1 MSARAKSPFITSPV
15 IDPPWQPCW
24 NQIPINHQENADAL
38 PRSQR
43 RHAALL
49 AGSGRG
55 APPMLFLDSLGCGS
69 GAVMAVQISPP
80 ATMITI
86 LSPTMSPR

>member
-1 MSARAKSPFITSPV
+1 MFRAGTKFQSTIRRTLMPFL
-15 IDPPWQPCW
+15 
-24 NQIPINHQENADAL
+24 AAKDATQL
-38 PRSQR
+38 YWRDR
-43 RHAALL
+43 
-49 AGSGRG
+49 GEGR
-55 APPMLFLDSLGCGS
+55 PMLFLDSLGCGS

>member
-1 MSARAKSPFITSPV
+1 MPFLAAK
-15 IDPPWQPCW
+15 
-24 NQIPINHQENADAL
+24 DATQL
-38 PRSQR
+38 YWRDR
-43 RHAALL
+43 
-49 AGSGRG
+49 GRG